1 LRYLKDTGKD
11 EYFMRSVTLQ
21 AKAADPI
28 SVEEQSLAE
37 DSQDPGEVSVRIADA
52 QRADSNLSKRLQV
65 M

>member
-1 LRYLKDTGKD
+1 
-11 EYFMRSVTLQ
+11 MRSVTLQ